1 MRLEFLLC
9 DIKLRFQVLLEELG
23 ESAYENEFVFPE
35 LH

>member
-9 DIKLRFQVLLEELG
+9 DIKLRFQVLLEKLG
-23 ESAYENEFVFPE
+23 ESAHENEFVFPE